1 VTATRSAPFSDDRH
15 RVVELCRDLIRIP
28 SVNTGNNDGP
38 GERAAAE
45 YVAEVLT
52 ALHADPVVVES
63 APGRANVLA
72 RVEGVDRTR
81 PPLLVHGHL
90 DVVPADPADWTYPPF
105 AGEIVDDY
113 VWGRGAVDMKNMD
126 AIILASLERLQNTG
140 MRPARDLVIAFTAD
154 EEAGS
159 DYGAKWLSEHHRDV
173 LEPCSEAIGEVGGF
187 SITVNDQRMYLI
199 ETAEKGIA
207 WMRLFADGTAGH
219 GSMRH
224 QDNAVVHLA
233 EAVARIGRHDWP
245 VSLTPSV
252 EAFLSEAAE
261 LTGLPFQ
268 RTSADAPE
276 QAEAII
282 ASLGAIG
289 RLLNPML
296 KNSANP
302 TMFDAGY
309 KMNVVPA
316 HASAGLDGRFLP
328 GQHDDF
334 LATIDDLLGPNIRR
348 EMVQDSIALETSFD
362 GALVDAMVN
371 SLQHHDPGARVAPY
385 LMFGGTDAK
394 AFHGLDIRCFGFS
407 PLRLPPE
414 LDFAALF
421 HGVDERVPTSALEF
435 GVDVLTDFLTTC

>member
-1 VTATRSAPFSDDRH
+1 VNPISAVPSDQDRR
-15 RVVELCRDLIRIP
+15 RVVDLCSDLIRIP

-52 ALHADPVVVES
+52 DLKADPLLVES

-72 RVEGVDRTR
+72 RIEGRDRTR

-90 DVVPADPADWTYPPF
+90 DVVPADPADWAYPPF
-105 AGEIVDDY
+105 AGEVVDDY

-126 AIILASLERLQNTG
+126 AIILASLERLQAQG
-140 MRPARDLVIAFTAD
+140 LRPARDLVIAFTAD

-159 DYGAKWLSEHHRDV
+159 EYGARWLVDQHREE
-173 LEPCSEAIGEVGGF
+173 LEQCSEAIGEVGGF

-207 WMRLFADGTAGH
+207 WMRLVADGTAGH
-219 GSMRH
+219 GSMRN
-224 QDNAVVHLA
+224 QDNAVVHLS
-233 EAVARIGRHDWP
+233 EAVARIGHHEWP
-245 VSLTPSV
+245 VTLTPSV
-252 EAFLSEAAE
+252 EAFLAEAAE

-268 RTSADAPE
+268 AKGTDAAE

-282 ASLGAIG
+282 GSLGAIG

-302 TMFDAGY
+302 TMFEAGY
-309 KMNVVPA
+309 KMNVVPG
-316 HASAGLDGRFLP
+316 HASAGVDGRFLP
-328 GQHDDF
+328 GQHDEF
-334 LATIDDLLGPNIRR
+334 LATIDTLIGPNIRR
-348 EMVQDSIALETSFD
+348 EMVQDAIALETSFD
-362 GALVDAMVN
+362 GSLVDAMVA
-371 SLQHHDPGARVAPY
+371 SLQRHDPDARVAPY

-394 AFHGLDIRCFGFS
+394 AFHGLDVRCFGFS
-407 PLRLPPE
+407 PLRLPPD

-421 HGVDERVPTSALEF
+421 HGVDERVPISALEF
-435 GVDVLTDFLTTC
+435 GVDVLTDFLQNC